1 MMKAL
6 SPRAHGLI
14 DYLWAAAVPTLPRL
28 MGWSPQ
34 VTRLLTAAGMGGLVY
49 SLVTDYELGM
59 LRLLP
64 MKGHLAFDYASAAL
78 LGTAP
83 FWLDEEPEV
92 NAALVGLG
100 LFALVVALNTGTSRQ
115 TSWRDARRVPAD
127 WE

>member
-1 MMKAL
+1 MMQAI
-6 SPRAHGLI
+6 SPRAHGVI
-14 DYLWAAAVPTLPRL
+14 DYLWAAAVPMLPRL

-34 VTRLLTAAGMGGLVY
+34 VTRLLTAAGMGGLAY
-49 SLVTDYELGM
+49 SLLTDYEMGA

-83 FWLDEEPEV
+83 VWLDEEPEV

-100 LFALVVALNTGTSRQ
+100 LFALVVALNTRTSRQ